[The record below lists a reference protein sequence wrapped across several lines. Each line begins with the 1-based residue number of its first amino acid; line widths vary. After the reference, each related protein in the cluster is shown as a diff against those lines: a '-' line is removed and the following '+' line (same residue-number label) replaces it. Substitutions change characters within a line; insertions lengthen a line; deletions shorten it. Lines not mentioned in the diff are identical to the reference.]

1 MKTSIKNK
9 ILTLFTVIFLLF
21 AVNSLWAVI
30 NLRKLDNSINK
41 IMKSN
46 YLSIKTVQEMS
57 LIAERQDSLQLFA
70 YIFQK
75 MKILLKNFAE

>member
-1 MKTSIKNK
+1 MKSSIKNK

-30 NLRKLDNSINK
+30 NLRKLDSSINE

-46 YLSIKTVQEMS
+46 YMSITAVQDMS
-57 LIAERQDSLQLFA
+57 LTAERQDSLQLS
-70 YIFQK
+70 YIFT
-75 MKILLKNFAE
+75 KNENFIE